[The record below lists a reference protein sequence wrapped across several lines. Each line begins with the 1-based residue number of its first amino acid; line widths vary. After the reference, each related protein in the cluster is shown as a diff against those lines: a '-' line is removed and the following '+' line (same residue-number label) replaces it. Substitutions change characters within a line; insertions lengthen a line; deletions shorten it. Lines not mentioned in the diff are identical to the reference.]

1 MADEAL
7 REQRKRAAKPM
18 LWIGIAS
25 MAMMFAGL
33 TSGYIVQRSTLVE
46 SNSWFS
52 FQIPTI
58 FIYSTIVMVL
68 SSAMMIMAVRSA
80 RSGNFGGTSLM
91 LIITFALGALFAVFQ
106 FTGWSEL
113 IDSKIFFTGE
123 GSEPSGSWFYVITL
137 FHLLHVAAGLI
148 VLLVTII
155 KNAMNKYTEED
166 YQGIE
171 MAAIFWHFV
180 DILWILLFLFL
191 AIIR

>member
-1 MADEAL
+1 
-7 REQRKRAAKPM
+7 
-18 LWIGIAS
+18 
-25 MAMMFAGL
+25 
-33 TSGYIVQRSTLVE
+33 
-46 SNSWFS
+46 
-52 FQIPTI
+52 
-58 FIYSTIVMVL
+58 
-68 SSAMMIMAVRSA
+68 
-80 RSGNFGGTSLM
+80 M

>member
-7 REQRKRAAKPM
+7 KAQRKRAAKPM

-58 FIYSTIVMVL
+58 FIYSTIVMAV
-68 SSAMMIMAVRSA
+68 SSGVMIMAVRAA
-80 RSGNFGGTSLM
+80 RSGNFSKVNLM
-91 LIITFALGALFAVFQ
+91 LIVTLILGLIFGAFQ
-106 FTGWSEL
+106 VNGWSEL
-113 IDSKIFFTGE
+113 VDSKIFFTGE
-123 GSEPSGSWFYVITL
+123 DSRPSGSWFYVITL
-137 FHLLHVAAGLI
+137 FHLLHVGAGLI
-148 VLLVTII
+148 VLIVTII
-155 KNAMNKYTEED
+155 KNALKKYTQED

>member
-58 FIYSTIVMVL
+58 FIYSTIVMVV
-68 SSAMMIMAVRSA
+68 SSAVMMMAVRAA
-80 RSGNFGGTSLM
+80 RSGNFSRVNIM
-91 LIITFALGALFAVFQ
+91 LFLTLVLGALFAIFQ
-106 FTGWSEL
+106 VTGWSEL
-113 IDSKIFFTGE
+113 IDSKIFFTGA

-137 FHLLHVAAGLI
+137 FHLLHVGAGLI

-155 KNAMNKYTEED
+155 KNAMKKYTQED

>member
-1 MADEAL
+1 
-7 REQRKRAAKPM
+7 M

-58 FIYSTIVMVL
+58 FIYSTIVMVV
-68 SSAMMIMAVRSA
+68 SSAVMMMAVRAA
-80 RSGNFGGTSLM
+80 RSGNFSRVNIM
-91 LIITFALGALFAVFQ
+91 LFLTLALGAVFAVFQ
-106 FTGWSEL
+106 FTGWAQL
-113 IDSKIFFTGE
+113 YDSKIFFTGP
-123 GSEPSGSWFYVITL
+123 GSELSGSWFYIITL
-137 FHLLHVAAGLI
+137 FHLLHVGAGLI

-155 KNAMNKYTEED
+155 KNAMKKYTQED